1 MVTLIL
7 GRAGAGKT
15 RRVMD
20 DFAGRIKKGD
30 KNLYYIVPEQYS
42 HDAERQL
49 LNGGSD
55 ALSLY
60 GEVLSFS
67 RLCSRV
73 FAETGNPSLTTLDK
87 GGKVLYMSRAVD
99 AVSDKLSLYG
109 GLERKEDFLEM
120 LIQAAGEF
128 KSAGIASGELE
139 KLAQTAAAPLNG
151 KLRDLSLILGSY
163 DSLLDEDTGDPD
175 DKLSHLAD
183 VLTKSAVFRSACV
196 YFDGFSD
203 FTAQELRIVE
213 KLIQMGTDMTVCL
226 TCDGLYGAE
235 PLFEPA
241 RKTAHRLLRAA
252 ADCGEQGRVIELAAE
267 PAGRNAALTYIEQ
280 NLFSSISLAYDGPS
294 EAVELHRATTP
305 SIECEQAAAR
315 VLELVRSGYR
325 WRDIAVAVCD
335 FASFGRLAE
344 DIFTKYGIP
353 VFVGHKTDITQKPPL
368 AVIENALSIITGGWD
383 CDSVFRYL
391 KTGMTGLSTADCDEL
406 ENYALL
412 WDLKGAVWTRGED
425 WTYPTSGY
433 EPATD
438 GKEEERLARIN
449 MLRRL
454 AVGPVLRFRDAL
466 TTSRTY
472 GGKLRALYRFLEE
485 IDLPGRIADK
495 ETALRDA
502 SELQLADE
510 YRQLWDIIVRALDQF
525 YEVLGDV
532 TGSNMEFA
540 RLWKLLTSQ
549 YDITSIP
556 VALDRVSLGD
566 LPRQRRR
573 GLKCLLVLGA
583 TDDVLPKT
591 GAGGLLSD
599 DERREILSCG
609 IQLPGGA
616 EERLYR
622 ELNTIYSTL
631 TLPSDK
637 LIVSYH
643 TGGSGGEKRASFVVK
658 RLSELFGLSERTD
671 EASEFRNSAI
681 GPSFELAA
689 SYVTRG
695 GGKAA
700 AAAASYFME
709 EPEAAQRLH
718 DITAAASLSRGKLS
732 YDKAAELYGSELSM
746 SASRVDKFYACRF
759 QYFLQ
764 YGLNARPR
772 KPAGFD
778 APTAGTFMHYVLE
791 NVTREITERGGFSDI
806 DDEAC
811 RILTEKYAD
820 EYARDTLQSFKDKSS
835 RFVYL
840 FNRLKKD
847 ALHIVLDMVGELRQS
862 DFVPLDY
869 ELSFKDGGDIPPCQV
884 EGGGAHL
891 KIKGFV
897 DRLDGWE
904 KDGRLYI
911 RVVDYK
917 TGKKKFSLSDVCY
930 GLNMQMLI
938 YLFALEKNGGGR
950 YGKKIVP
957 SGVLYAPARED
968 ILPVSRSLSDAEL
981 ETQRAK
987 KLRRS
992 GLILGEPGVV
1002 EAMEHGDNKKYLPV
1016 KTSGSGLKAGD
1027 ALAEAEQFE
1036 DLSRHIDRMLLKI
1049 AGSVHGGSIEARP
1062 YYKGQADTACMFCD
1076 YQSAC
1081 HFSEKDGDKRH
1092 YLKKLTAEEA
1102 WQQIKEDSDT

>member
-20 DFAGRIKKGD
+20 DFAGRINNGD
-30 KNLYYIVPEQYS
+30 ENLYYIVPEQYS

-49 LNGGSD
+49 LKYGSD
-55 ALSLY
+55 ALSLQ

-73 FAETGNPSLTTLDK
+73 FAENGNPALTMLDK
-87 GGKVLYMSRAVD
+87 GGKVLFMSRAVD
-99 AVSDKLSLYG
+99 AVSDKLCLYG

-120 LIQAAGEF
+120 LIQTAGEF
-128 KSAGIASGELE
+128 KSAGIAPDELDR
-139 KLAQTAAAPLNG
+139 LAQTAAAPLNG
-151 KLRDLSLILGSY
+151 KLRDLSLILSSY
-163 DSLLDEDTGDPD
+163 DSLLNGDIGDPD

-183 VLTKSAVFRSACV
+183 VLTKSALFRSGHV

-203 FTAQELRIVE
+203 FTAQELRIVK

-226 TCDGLYGAE
+226 TCDGLFGAE
-235 PLFEPA
+235 PLFELA
-241 RKTAHRLLRAA
+241 RKTAHTLLRAA
-252 ADCGEQGRVIELAAE
+252 ADCGEQSNVVELTAD

-280 NLFSSISLAYDGPS
+280 NLFSGISIPYDGPS
-294 EAVELHRATTP
+294 EAVELYRATTP
-305 SIECEQAAAR
+305 SIECEYAAAR

-335 FASFGRLAE
+335 FSSYGRLAE

-353 VFVGHKTDITQKPPL
+353 VFVGHKADITQKPPL
-368 AVIENALSIITGGWD
+368 AVLDSALAIITGGWD

-391 KTGMTGLSTADCDEL
+391 KTGMAGLSTVDCDEL

-412 WDLKGAVWTRGED
+412 WDIKGSAWTRGED
-425 WTYPTSGY
+425 WTQPTSGY
-433 EPATD
+433 EPVNDHA
-438 GKEEERLARIN
+438 EQERLERIN
-449 MLRRL
+449 TLRRL
-454 AVGPVLRFRDAL
+454 AVGPVLHLKDAL
-466 TTSRTY
+466 AVSRTY
-472 GGKLRALYRFLEE
+472 GGKLRALYLFLEE
-485 IDLPGRIADK
+485 IGLPERMADK
-495 ETALRDA
+495 EAALREDG
-502 SELQLADE
+502 ELQLADE

-525 YEVLGDV
+525 YEVLGVV

-549 YDITSIP
+549 YEIASIP

-599 DERREILSCG
+599 DERRVILSSG

-622 ELNTIYSTL
+622 EMNTIYSTL
-631 TLPSDK
+631 MLPSDK

-658 RLSELFGLSERTD
+658 RLSELLGLFERTD
-671 EASEFRNSAI
+671 ETPEFRTNAA
-681 GPSFELAA
+681 GPCFELAA
-689 SYVTRG
+689 SYVTHG
-695 GGKAA
+695 GGNAA

-709 EPEAAQRLH
+709 EPEMARRLRT
-718 DITAAASLSRGKLS
+718 IAAAASQSRGKLS
-732 YDKAAELYGSELSM
+732 YEKAAELYGSELSM

-791 NVTREITERGGFSDI
+791 NVTREITERGGFTDI

-811 RILTEKYAD
+811 SILTEKYAD
-820 EYARDTLQSFKDKSS
+820 EYARDVLQSFKDKSS

-847 ALHIVLDMVGELRQS
+847 AAYIVLDMVGELRQS
-862 DFVPLDY
+862 DFVPLDF
-869 ELSFKDGGDIPPCQV
+869 ELSFTEGGDIPPCQI
-884 EGGGAHL
+884 ESGDAHL

-904 KDGRLYI
+904 RDGQLYI

-938 YLFALEKNGGGR
+938 YLFALEKNGGVR

-957 SGVLYAPARED
+957 AGVLYAPARED
-968 ILPVSRSLSDAEL
+968 ILPASRSLSDAEL
-981 ETQRAK
+981 EAQRAK

-992 GLILGEPGVV
+992 GLVLGEPGVIN
-1002 EAMEHGDNKKYLPV
+1002 AMEHGDDKKYLPV
-1016 KTSGSGLKAGD
+1016 KTSAGGLKAGD
-1027 ALAEAEQFE
+1027 ALAETEQFE
-1036 DLSRHIDRMLLKI
+1036 DLSRHIDRMLSKI

-1062 YYKGQADTACMFCD
+1062 YYKGQADTACLFCD
-1076 YQSAC
+1076 YRSAC
-1081 HFSEKDGDKRH
+1081 HFSEKDGDKRQ